1 MKRLFALLALFLL
14 ALPAMAEPA
23 HEVLYFYENYC
34 ESCDP
39 EAEFA
44 KDFFELTGIA
54 LSRCDFKGYNV
65 ARSGGRSA
73 FEEFCREHSLEDAAL
88 PLTEVDGKIYVGGNA
103 LRTDLPKD
111 ALSWGGSTDSTVL
124 YLYVPACESCARAVQ
139 ALDALPENVQVRR
152 GDMTFE
158 SKVTVEKIDVS
169 ARSDVAMQLF
179 EQYEVPDEQRIT
191 PSVFFGEHYLSGADA
206 IEKNLAQMVELGWA
220 VGGGALTEVEGA
232 EAPARSE
239 ALSLA
244 GTLGAGLV
252 AGLNTCALSML
263 LLFLSLIL
271 EARRPAGLLAAC
283 YLGAKFACYLLIG
296 FVLTGLLQRYNPH
309 WLQPLA
315 KGLLTA
321 AGAALIALNL
331 WDAVQARRERY
342 GKVRNQLPSRLRG
355 RLHRT
360 IRTLTKSRV
369 LIPACILL
377 GFLVGMGEFL
387 CAGQIYLMR
396 LLSAVQAGERNMAL
410 QLIAYCAAFI
420 APSAVLCALVLGGK
434 NQLRVSEFLAEH
446 MAAVK
451 LLTAAVMLAMIVLA
465 WFI

>member
-88 PLTEVDGKIYVGGNA
+88 PLTEVDGRA
-103 LRTDLPKD
+103 
-111 ALSWGGSTDSTVL
+111 STSEAMRFERICPRRPFLGRARIAVL

-139 ALDALPENVQVRR
+139 ELDALPESVQVRR

-220 VGGGALTEVEGA
+220 VGGRGADRGGRRGNSARSGAFAGGYAGRGTGGGA
-232 EAPARSE
+232 EHLRA
-239 ALSLA
+239 
-244 GTLGAGLV
+244 V
-252 AGLNTCALSML
+252 H
-263 LLFLSLIL
+263 
-271 EARRPAGLLAAC
+271 AA
-283 YLGAKFACYLLIG
+283 A
-296 FVLTGLLQRYNPH
+296 V
-309 WLQPLA
+309 PLA
-315 KGLLTA
+315 
-321 AGAALIALNL
+321 
-331 WDAVQARRERY
+331 D
-342 GKVRNQLPSRLRG
+342 SRG
-355 RLHRT
+355 
-360 IRTLTKSRV
+360 
-369 LIPACILL
+369 
-377 GFLVGMGEFL
+377 
-387 CAGQIYLMR
+387 
-396 LLSAVQAGERNMAL
+396 
-410 QLIAYCAAFI
+410 
-420 APSAVLCALVLGGK
+420 APSGGTAGRMLSRGQK
-434 NQLRVSEFLAEH
+434 NSPV
-446 MAAVK
+446 
-451 LLTAAVMLAMIVLA
+451 IC
-465 WFI
+465 